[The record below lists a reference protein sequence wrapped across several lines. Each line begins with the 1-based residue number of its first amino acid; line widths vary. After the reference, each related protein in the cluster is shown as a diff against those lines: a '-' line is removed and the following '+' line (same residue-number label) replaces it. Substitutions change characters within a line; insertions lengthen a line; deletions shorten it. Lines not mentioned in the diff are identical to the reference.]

1 MPPDAQGC
9 LTLAEEVMRAAI
21 ESAGIQGF
29 STDVRLRRHLAHL
42 PARQIWQLTR
52 EAMGRAVSSGRKQLQ
67 AQDLPPWLVDPGNS
81 RDSTPTS
88 RMH

>member
-9 LTLAEEVMRAAI
+9 LILAEEVMRAAI
-21 ESAGIQGF
+21 DSAGIRGF
-29 STDVRLRRHLAHL
+29 STDVGLRRHLAHL

-52 EAMGRAVSSGRKQLQ
+52 EAMGRAVSSGRKQLR
-67 AQDLPPWLVDPGNS
+67 AQDLPQWLVDPGNS
-81 RDSTPTS
+81 HDSNPIS